1 MKSLLILAVVTVL
14 AISLGVNH
22 ANAMCAIDTDWP
34 NRPCIDTSPPLPLS
48 KSEWRDLWSEYYT
61 FKGDDWMKQQKLELD
76 KQTKSDNL
84 KEWIE
89 SGYDSQNFTNYNVWF
104 YYYVNDQAPAPDGYG
119 LDETSYVREIL
130 SPLKQFNS
138 GIPIDKIQ
146 CKEGLE
152 LVIKS
157 SNGSPACVKPE
168 TKTKLIEHGW
178 ASMLTLDPNTTEMPT
193 NAKLMANA
201 TNTIFINVVGMDG
214 VYRWY
219 NDQEVNPTL
228 TLWANVENTI
238 QIHNPT
244 DEKHEFVIESQSKE
258 ITTSGDILSYDNG
271 NVTIKPNMEYTLEYH
286 CKYHPDTMKGQ
297 IEIISP

>member
-14 AISLGVNH
+14 AISLGANH

-34 NRPCIDTSPPLPLS
+34 DKPCIDTSPPLPLS

-61 FKGDDWMKQQKLELD
+61 FKGADWMEQQKLELD

-104 YYYVNDQAPAPDGYG
+104 YYYANDQAPAPEGYE
-119 LDETSYVREIL
+119 LDETIYNKEIL

-138 GIPIDKIQ
+138 GIPIDEIQ

-157 SNGSPACVKPE
+157 SDNTPACVKLTSVP
-168 TKTKLIEHGW
+168 KLIERGW
-178 ASMLTLDPNTTEMPT
+178 TDSITHITSTDSNESSTRTINLVDNDKVISLKKGERFLL
-193 NAKLMANA
+193 KLGDDYNWDVEI
-201 TNTIFINVVGMDG
+201 NNQTIVSKVINIMIVKGTQG
-214 VYRWY
+214 VYESH
-219 NDQEVNPTL
+219 NLGNAVMTTTGNPICLATSTPCLQPSILL
-228 TLWANVENTI
+228 TWNI
-238 QIHNPT
+238 Q
-244 DEKHEFVIESQSKE
+244 VIE
-258 ITTSGDILSYDNG
+258 
-271 NVTIKPNMEYTLEYH
+271 
-286 CKYHPDTMKGQ
+286 
-297 IEIISP
+297 